1 MPAWM
6 VDVHNLYIMRRIVVM
21 MFIALTAVT
30 TVSAQ
35 RKYRVDSPTNVI
47 NVLNFICDTYGQKNS
62 QVYSVNKNP
71 NTGIIESK
79 EVITPFVC
87 KKTEP
92 HFTMIADYF
101 HKDEPVSYQLMHIA
115 NGNLDKFSI
124 KVATGNGSVKT
135 VGIRTQSNQ
144 NMWYM
149 AVKNQ
154 DNPQLR
160 DVYAIVWENRG
171 GENVEGRIFMITS
184 LRPELFE
191 KDMEKDSSK
200 PFKIDGRIGED
211 INDSLYVFYMA
222 DTYEE
227 LNRLTMM
234 TNSYAELREYMLTHN
249 DILPMP
255 VRNNRFNLSVD
266 INKRMGGRIR
276 TVMPDGSLCKLW
288 TNIDMV
294 PGETYH
300 ITTHNGYYT
309 PDYDYERRVGRDTSK
324 SMFIGRENDDV
335 EMTGGYN
342 DEVVEEWHQAEKAEH
357 TDPTEYLTEA
367 QKKEFEIKIKAFE
380 ENKNSIEA
388 IYIAVQKYIDAQW
401 GTIISHKPK
410 NWGIAD
416 SQFKMICKQ
425 NDLLDKQFKD
435 IIKTASELGTDIQ
448 PAEGNKYML
457 DFFME
462 QSKAFIE
469 INKKCGYLSKE
480 ATKCQKQVN
489 KLAEKY
495 MNEMRK
501 MYK

>member
-1 MPAWM
+1 MKK
-6 VDVHNLYIMRRIVVM
+6 IFVM
-21 MFIALTAVT
+21 MFIAFTAVT

-115 NGNLDKFSI
+115 NGNLDNFFRIS
-124 KVATGNGSVKT
+124 VARDNTVKY
-135 VGIRTQSNQ
+135 VDVRTYTNQ
-144 NMWYM
+144 EMWYM
-149 AVKNQ
+149 AVKNH

-160 DVYAIVWENRG
+160 DVYAIVWENMDA
-171 GENVEGRIFMITS
+171 ENVKGNVFMITS
-184 LRPELFE
+184 LRPDIYE
-191 KDMEKDSSK
+191 KDMERITTDT
-200 PFKIDGRIGED
+200 FTLDGRMGED
-211 INDSLYVFYMA
+211 ISDSLYVFYMA

-234 TNSYAELREYMLTHN
+234 TQSYAELKEYMKTHTN
-249 DILPMP
+249 VLPMP
-255 VRNNRFNLSVD
+255 VSKDKKFGISIDLSG
-266 INKRMGGRIR
+266 RMGGRIR

-309 PDYDYERRVGRDTSK
+309 PDSDYERRVGLYSGK
-324 SMFIGRENDDV
+324 SMFEGKENDDV
-335 EMTGGYN
+335 ELTGGYN
-342 DEVVEEWHQAEKAEH
+342 DVIADTVADEEWHQAEKAEY
-357 TDPTEYLTEA
+357 TDPAEYLTEA
-367 QKKEFEIKIKAFE
+367 QLMEFSNKSKALE
-380 ENKNSIEA
+380 ENKENIEEMYKA
-388 IYIAVQKYIDAQW
+388 AKKSLDVPPY
-401 GTIISHKPK
+401 GMIISDKPK
-410 NWGIAD
+410 SWGIAD

-425 NDLLDKQFKD
+425 NDLLVKQFED
-435 IIKTASELGTDIQ
+435 IINTATELGVSQNIQ
-448 PAEGNKYML
+448 PTEGYKYML
-457 DFFME
+457 EFFMK
-462 QSKAFIE
+462 QSKALIE
-469 INKKCGYLSKE
+469 INKKYGYLSKE
-480 ATKCQKQVN
+480 AIKCQKQVN

-495 MNEMRK
+495 MNEVRK
-501 MYK
+501 ATTNAH

>member
-1 MPAWM
+1 
-6 VDVHNLYIMRRIVVM
+6 MRRIVVM
-21 MFIALTAVT
+21 MFIALTAIT

-115 NGNLDKFSI
+115 NGNLDNFFRIS
-124 KVATGNGSVKT
+124 VARDNTVKY
-135 VGIRTQSNQ
+135 VDVRTYTNQ
-144 NMWYM
+144 EMWYM
-149 AVKNQ
+149 AVKNH

-160 DVYAIVWENRG
+160 DVYAIVWENMDA
-171 GENVEGRIFMITS
+171 ENVKGNVFMITS
-184 LRPELFE
+184 LRPDIYE
-191 KDMEKDSSK
+191 KDMERITTDT
-200 PFKIDGRIGED
+200 FTLDGRMGED
-211 INDSLYVFYMA
+211 ISDSLYVFYMA

-234 TNSYAELREYMLTHN
+234 THSYAELKEYMKTHTN
-249 DILPMP
+249 VLPMP
-255 VRNNRFNLSVD
+255 VSKDNKFGISIDLSG
-266 INKRMGGRIR
+266 RMGGRIR

-309 PDYDYERRVGRDTSK
+309 PDSDYERRVGLYTSK

-335 EMTGGYN
+335 ELTGGYN
-342 DEVVEEWHQAEKAEH
+342 DDVVVEDTVLVVEDEKWEPAERVDNPKLTSAQQMELERKAVALEN
-357 TDPTEYLTEA
+357 TLELINGL
-367 QKKEFEIKIKAFE
+367 KEGLE
-380 ENKNSIEA
+380 ERIRL
-388 IYIAVQKYIDAQW
+388 AVQKNSYLLSLDNYFDELIKMNTKYDKQAMDLFNTASSY
-401 GTIISHKPK
+401 GIPK
-410 NWGIAD
+410 NKI
-416 SQFKMICKQ
+416 
-425 NDLLDKQFKD
+425 
-435 IIKTASELGTDIQ
+435 
-448 PAEGNKYML
+448 AEGYKTLLNELSDQNKI
-457 DFFME
+457 F
-462 QSKAFIE
+462 
-469 INKKCGYLSKE
+469 NKLYKHFGYLSKK
-480 ATKCQKQVN
+480 ATKCQKHIN
-489 KLAEKY
+489 KLMEKY
-495 MNEMRK
+495 MNEVRK
-501 MYK
+501 ATTNAH

>member
-1 MPAWM
+1 
-6 VDVHNLYIMRRIVVM
+6 

-115 NGNLDKFSI
+115 NGNLDNFSI

-135 VGIRTQSNQ
+135 IGIRTQSNQ

-160 DVYAIVWENRG
+160 DVYAIVWENKG
-171 GENVEGRIFMITS
+171 DPENVEGKVFMITS

-191 KDMEKDSSK
+191 KDATSSPSL
-200 PFKIDGRIGED
+200 PFTIEGHVGYDLTD
-211 INDSLYVFYMA
+211 TLYVFYMA
-222 DTYEE
+222 DNYEKLNKVTAETESFAELIQDVNHGHVACMPVTKRRFE
-227 LNRLTMM
+227 LNVNIDKQM
-234 TNSYAELREYMLTHN
+234 
-249 DILPMP
+249 
-255 VRNNRFNLSVD
+255 V
-266 INKRMGGRIR
+266 GRIR
-276 TVMPDGSLCKLW
+276 SVMPDGSLSKTW
-288 TNIDMV
+288 FNIDMI

-300 ITTHNGYYT
+300 ITTHKNGDFDEDLT
-309 PDYDYERRVGRDTSK
+309 YEKRVGRYSGK
-324 SMFIGRENDDV
+324 SMVVNHERDYMKRYSRIEQQRTKNYPVLNEKQTSMFAHKRVKFEGRIKTIQLLCYALNV
-335 EMTGGYN
+335 EGGYWGIGDKWN
-342 DEVVEEWHQAEKAEH
+342 NLDAIFSLMKKTNHQTEKH
-357 TDPTEYLTEA
+357 FNKFIKFMKIYGMDTILPYKQMLDMLTE
-367 QKKEFEIKIKAFE
+367 QTQTF
-380 ENKNSIEA
+380 
-388 IYIAVQKYIDAQW
+388 
-401 GTIISHKPK
+401 
-410 NWGIAD
+410 
-416 SQFKMICKQ
+416 
-425 NDLLDKQFKD
+425 NDLRNR
-435 IIKTASELGTDIQ
+435 G
-448 PAEGNKYML
+448 
-457 DFFME
+457 DF
-462 QSKAFIE
+462 
-469 INKKCGYLSKE
+469 GSKE
-480 ATKCQKQVN
+480 SIKCQKQVN

-501 MYK
+501 ATDNAH